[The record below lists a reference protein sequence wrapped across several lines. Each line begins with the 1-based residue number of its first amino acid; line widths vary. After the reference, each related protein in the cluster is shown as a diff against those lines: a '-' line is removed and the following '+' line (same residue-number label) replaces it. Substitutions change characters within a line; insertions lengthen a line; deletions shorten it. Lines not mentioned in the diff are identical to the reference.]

1 MLDLPVRGSRSE
13 REHAGLAGN
22 LSPVPITAP
31 STPVGNPSH
40 RRTLE
45 DYDQT
50 NARIRAL
57 NAGLLADTRVQ
68 WQPRS
73 RPSLTQLRPS
83 ASRSHSD
90 RGVELGVRY
99 LNVPGAAADALM
111 ATVRR
116 RASRRHASAAGTGIV
131 DISDSESSQFESD
144 EDDEE
149 LESESS
155 PPLGT
160 EVEAFEVETQTVSE
174 ARSTS
179 DPPAFPGEP
188 PELAASST
196 ATALAELED
205 RVSVASPWRTVTAS
219 TPQPQADDARVVD
232 RRRLQPAQ
240 LLPALLTSD
249 ASTGSTH
256 LSPPDPKGKKRAR
269 DPDVDGGSWL
279 DSARAEDFAHQG
291 KRRKAAP
298 GACVSVTPL
307 PSRPTSTTDTACRNR
322 LDGSGARLRD

>member
-1 MLDLPVRGSRSE
+1 MLNLQVRGNRTE
-13 REHAGLAGN
+13 GEPAGN
-22 LSPVPITAP
+22 LSPAPIAAP

-73 RPSLTQLRPS
+73 RPSLNQLRTS

-90 RGVELGVRY
+90 RGNGGVRY
-99 LNVPGAAADALM
+99 LNVPGAATDALM

-116 RASRRHASAAGTGIV
+116 GASRRHAAGTGIV

-144 EDDEE
+144 EDEDD
-149 LESESS
+149 LESSS
-155 PPLGT
+155 PLGT
-160 EVEAFEVETQTVSE
+160 EVEAFEGETQTVAE

-179 DPPAFPGEP
+179 DPPAFPCEP
-188 PELAASST
+188 PEPAASST
-196 ATALAELED
+196 ATALAPELED
-205 RVSVASPWRTVTAS
+205 RVSVAGLCRAVTAS
-219 TPQPQADDARVVD
+219 TPQPEVDDARAVD
-232 RRRLQPAQ
+232 RRRRLQPAH
-240 LLPALLTSD
+240 LPALLTTD
-249 ASTGSTH
+249 VPTASTH

-269 DPDVDGGSWL
+269 DPDVNGGSWL
-279 DSARAEDFAHQG
+279 DSARVEGVGREG

-298 GACVSVTPL
+298 GACVSITPP
-307 PSRPTSTTDTACRNR
+307 PSDTACGKRF
-322 LDGSGARLRD
+322 DSSAARLFD

>member
-1 MLDLPVRGSRSE
+1 MLNLQVRGNRTE
-13 REHAGLAGN
+13 GEPAGN
-22 LSPVPITAP
+22 LSPAPIALP
-31 STPVGNPSH
+31 STPVGNSPY

-73 RPSLTQLRPS
+73 HPSLTQLRPS
-83 ASRSHSD
+83 ASRSLSD
-90 RGVELGVRY
+90 RGAEPGVRY
-99 LNVPGAAADALM
+99 LNVPGAAADALV

-116 RASRRHASAAGTGIV
+116 RASKRHASASAAGTGIV

-144 EDDEE
+144 DDEDEE
-149 LESESS
+149 LESSS
-155 PPLGT
+155 PLGT
-160 EVEAFEVETQTVSE
+160 EIEAFEVETETVAE

-179 DPPAFPGEP
+179 DPPAFPCEP
-188 PELAASST
+188 PEP

-205 RVSVASPWRTVTAS
+205 RVSVAGPLRAVTAS
-219 TPQPQADDARVVD
+219 TPQPEADDARVVD
-232 RRRLQPAQ
+232 CRRLQPAH
-240 LLPALLTSD
+240 LLPALLTAD
-249 ASTGSTH
+249 APTSSRH

-279 DSARAEDFAHQG
+279 DSARVEGVGREG

-298 GACVSVTPL
+298 GACVSITPP
-307 PSRPTSTTDTACRNR
+307 PSDTACGKRF
-322 LDGSGARLRD
+322 DSSAARLFD